1 MCACRH
7 EGILK
12 TTLGPVGS
20 VRQENEMAASV
31 WETLSKEFEAAAEAV
46 GGSVV
51 AVHGRRW
58 LPSSGIQWR
67 KGVVVTA
74 NHSVRREDDIT
85 VLAAGGKAWKARLA
99 GRDPSTD
106 LAILKLSDD
115 NTLPLPQFAADAKL
129 GHLVLA
135 LGRSRSSNLVA
146 SAGIIGGLSGEWEPR
161 RGGRVAQQI
170 RLDLE
175 LYPGFSGGPLVS
187 AQKQVLGINT
197 RGLSRGRGVAI
208 PNATVNRVVEEL
220 LEKGHIARPY
230 LGLAMQPV
238 AVPESLRGKLAP
250 QANAA
255 LLVVHVEGSGPAEK
269 GGVLLGDLIV
279 ELGGRAVEDTTEIQ
293 DLLSSTKVGETVGLT
308 VLRAGSPLRLSV
320 QLEDRPTK

>member
-1 MCACRH
+1 
-7 EGILK
+7 
-12 TTLGPVGS
+12 
-20 VRQENEMAASV
+20 MAASV
-31 WETLSKEFEAAAEAV
+31 WETLSNEFAAAAEAV

-67 KGVVVTA
+67 KGVIVTA

-85 VLAAGGKAWKARLA
+85 VLADGGKTLKARLA

-115 NTLPLPQFAADAKL
+115 NNLPLPQFAADAKL

-135 LGRSRSSNLVA
+135 LGRSRSSNLVT
-146 SAGIIGGLSGEWEPR
+146 STGTIGGLSGEWVPR
-161 RGGRVAQQI
+161 RGGRVDQQI

-187 AQKQVLGINT
+187 SQKRVIGINT
-197 RGLSRGRGVAI
+197 RGLSRGRGITI
-208 PNATVNRVVEEL
+208 PNATVNRIVDEL

-238 AVPESLRGKLAP
+238 AVPEALRGKVKDASS
-250 QANAA
+250 A
-255 LLVVHVEGSGPAEK
+255 LLVVHVEKAGPAEK
-269 GGVLLGDLIV
+269 AGVQLGDIVAELHGQPSQDTGDILDLLGKLNV
-279 ELGGRAVEDTTEIQ
+279 GDTI
-293 DLLSSTKVGETVGLT
+293 KAT
-308 VLRAGSPLRLSV
+308 VLRGGSPV
-320 QLEDRPTK
+320 TVTIKLEDRPR